1 MNRGCGG
8 MVSVRAY
15 PGKSRDGPVRCSGE
29 AFSTRITIQ
38 NGTDFGFWNGVTMV
52 VGGVLDRGEGEDGWM
67 SKDHSKIEFLS

>member
-1 MNRGCGG
+1 

-15 PGKSRDGPVRCSGE
+15 LGKSRDGPVRCSGE
-29 AFSTRITIQ
+29 AFATQ
-38 NGTDFGFWNGVTMV
+38 NWTDFGFWNGVTMV